1 MNPPCLLGNSGR
13 ERGTPMDSTVM
24 SRATEAND
32 VLAARADERL
42 AHAYEQIAHAD
53 EQLARLTEQMTR
65 MEQEEAARPASA
77 VLLKRPSRGRP
88 LLRGFIGV
96 VTAACIIGGALAL
109 QSSYGA
115 TAGPAIAR
123 WAEPYLGS
131 VSWSPLAKPEQAT
144 QPMPSGVRLAAVDA
158 APPPAMPLAQAGTQD
173 VASPH
178 AMTSPDV
185 AQVLQTM
192 ARDLT
197 TVQQGIEDL
206 KASQER
212 LASENARIAEQFKAS
227 QEQLTRLVARVSEQ
241 EQRATR
247 AAVPPPPPRPIAE
260 AARRPA
266 PVSPQARAQPLQLQ
280 PAQR

>member
-1 MNPPCLLGNSGR
+1 
-13 ERGTPMDSTVM
+13 MDSTVT

-42 AHAYEQIAHAD
+42 AHAYEQIRHAD

-65 MEQEEAARPASA
+65 MEQEAARPASA
-77 VLLKRPSRGRP
+77 VLLKPSRGRP

-96 VTAACIIGGALAL
+96 MAAACIIGGALAL

-123 WAEPYLGS
+123 WAAPYLGS
-131 VSWSPLAKPEQAT
+131 VSWSPLAKPEQIT
-144 QPMPSGVRLAAVDA
+144 QPMPSGVRLAAADA

-178 AMTSPDV
+178 SMPSADV

-197 TVQQGIEDL
+197 TVQQGIEEL
-206 KASQER
+206 KASQAR
-212 LASENARIAEQFKAS
+212 LASDNAGIAEQFKAS
-227 QEQLTRLVARVSEQ
+227 QEQLMRLVARLSEQ
-241 EQRATR
+241 EQRAAR
-247 AAVPPPPPRPIAE
+247 AAVPPPPPPSRPIAE

-266 PVSPQARAQPLQLQ
+266 PAAPQARAQPLQLQ
-280 PAQR
+280 PAQREGRRVD

>member
-1 MNPPCLLGNSGR
+1 
-13 ERGTPMDSTVM
+13 MDPTVM

-32 VLAARADERL
+32 ALAARADERL
-42 AHAYEQIAHAD
+42 AHAYEQIANAD

-65 MEQEEAARPASA
+65 MEQDAARPASA

-96 VTAACIIGGALAL
+96 VAAACIIGGALVL

-115 TAGPAIAR
+115 TAKPAIAR
-123 WAEPYLGS
+123 WAAPYLGS
-131 VSWSPLAKPEQAT
+131 VSWSPFAKPEQVT
-144 QPMPSGVRLAAVDA
+144 QPMPSGVRLAAADA

-178 AMTSPDV
+178 AVTSPDV
-185 AQVLQTM
+185 AQALQTM

-197 TVQQGIEDL
+197 AVQQGLEDL

-212 LASENARIAEQFKAS
+212 LASDNARIAEQFKAS
-227 QEQLTRLVARVSEQ
+227 QDQLTRLATRVSEQ
-241 EQRATR
+241 EQRAAR
-247 AAVPPPPPRPIAE
+247 AAVPSPPPRPVAE
-260 AARRPA
+260 PARRLAPA
-266 PVSPQARAQPLQLQ
+266 SPQARAQPLQLQ
-280 PAQR
+280 PGQR